1 MEHPIHTLADGA
13 ASPALTSRLDA
24 GIAAW
29 AQLARKIA
37 EPGLVAAVEAA
48 GSGGLSGAPLVEP
61 ARAVLAATR
70 GRWRPRR
77 CCGCGSGA
85 SRGRSFTGC

>member
-29 AQLARKIA
+29 AQLVDAVREA
-37 EPGLVAAVEAA
+37 ALHAQVVAAVTVVGVVAA
-48 GSGGLSGAPLVEP
+48 VIGV
-61 ARAVLAATR
+61 VLLGT
-70 GRWRPRR
+70 
-77 CCGCGSGA
+77 A
-85 SRGRSFTGC
+85 SSR